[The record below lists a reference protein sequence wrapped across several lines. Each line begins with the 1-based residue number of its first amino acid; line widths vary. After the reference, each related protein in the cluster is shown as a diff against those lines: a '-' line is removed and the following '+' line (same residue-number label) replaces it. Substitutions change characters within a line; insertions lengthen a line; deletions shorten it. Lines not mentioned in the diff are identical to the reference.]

1 MFTKYDFFPF
11 RSGFML
17 LLNFMYQ
24 NGCVPHIHVAIHISP
39 IVNGENIKPS
49 TAMAKAKKKKEKRR
63 EEEAE
68 YYVWMEKIIKRT
80 ECNNKRIWSVLSR

>member
-17 LLNFMYQ
+17 LLNFMYTQ
-24 NGCVPHIHVAIHISP
+24 WLCTTYIHISP

-68 YYVWMEKIIKRT
+68 YCVWMEKIIKRT